1 MSSENNND
9 SVNVQETIK
18 TKTRQDNNDTD
29 LSIDDLESI
38 NSYILENP
46 EEKIQP
52 LHSGHKSNN
61 NYKHKSRTSSSSTGK
76 KSNSSDN
83 ENTANENNNKDPVFD
98 DNSIKK
104 TTTKLSKAV
113 TSLSVKFDKSK
124 VVPRGQRRGILANLS
139 IIPEYE
145 NARELP
151 NNIKYLIV
159 LIIAICAIVGPMG
172 TSILLPAID
181 DVADDLDTTVTIV
194 NMSVGI
200 YLLALGIFP
209 LWWSSFSER
218 HGRRS
223 IYIISFT
230 MFFGFSIGAA
240 LSKNIGM
247 LIGFRILCGASS
259 ASVQAV
265 GAGTISDLYDIKE
278 RGAAM
283 GIYYLGPL
291 GGPLLAP
298 IIGGAVAQGWGWR
311 ATQWFLVIIAGF
323 SLILVIF
330 VLPETL
336 RSQENRE
343 AIRKILRSRRRDHHI
358 NDEENQTTKPKLN
371 DNSPVRSSDDTNN
384 LETFQNRAL
393 DEKNDGD
400 DNNSNEDEDED
411 DYDSLEDESLDNE
424 RIDKILS
431 RLSRQP
437 TAVQEDIEFA
447 VGCESVP
454 FDKSVSYSETG
465 KDPKEIKRKAFNKL
479 KRLVLRIDKDEIKNN
494 SKENKDIQ
502 ESFMK
507 KFKRNSYIYG
517 YAPLKSLVFFKCP
530 LVFLAVAYSAP
541 CFAILYFVNMT
552 LSYCYARPP
561 YNFSSVILGLVYI
574 PNSVTYLI
582 ASIWGGKFTDKLL
595 EKKRIRDGSVA
606 PEARFG
612 VNVLIAVI
620 IFPISLLITGWCL
633 DKGEHWVTPLIGTAL
648 FGFASMIIIG
658 VTVTY
663 LVDSLPGRGATG
675 VALNNFVRQLL
686 ATVACFV
693 TEPLIKALTVGVLF
707 SILAGIITLFAGIL
721 IILKKK
727 GDHWRETYDLERLYD
742 IVDD

>member
-1 MSSENNND
+1 MSSENNYN
-9 SVNVQETIK
+9 SANPHESIQN
-18 TKTRQDNNDTD
+18 KTREHNNDTD
-29 LSIDDLESI
+29 LSIDELESI

-52 LHSGHKSNN
+52 LHSGHKNSNN
-61 NYKHKSRTSSSSTGK
+61 KKTSTSTGK
-76 KSNSSDN
+76 KSKNSSDIGN
-83 ENTANENNNKDPVFD
+83 NPYENNNKDTPYD

-113 TSLSVKFDKSK
+113 TAISFKFDRSK
-124 VVPRGQRRGILANLS
+124 VVPRGQRRGLLANLS
-139 IIPEYE
+139 IIPEYQ

-181 DVADDLDTTVTIV
+181 DVAADLDTTVTIV

-200 YLLALGIFP
+200 YLLSLGIFP

-323 SLILVIF
+323 SLILVVF

-343 AIRKILRSRRRDHHI
+343 AIRKILRSRRRYQAV
-358 NDEENQTTKPKLN
+358 DEENQNKKEELHDDSN
-371 DNSPVRSSDDTNN
+371 VRNSDDTSNI
-384 LETFQNRAL
+384 ETSQTKGLN
-393 DEKNDGD
+393 EKNDDGD
-400 DNNSNEDEDED
+400 SNNDDEEEYENDAI
-411 DYDSLEDESLDNE
+411 EDESLDNE
-424 RIDKILS
+424 RIDRILS

-437 TAVQEDIEFA
+437 TAVQEDIELA

-454 FDKSVSYSETG
+454 FNKSASYSETG
-465 KDPKEIKRKAFNKL
+465 NDLKEIKRKAFNKL
-479 KRLVLRIDKDEIKNN
+479 KHLVLRIDKDENKNN
-494 SKENKDIQ
+494 NNKSQ
-502 ESFMK
+502 ESFME

-517 YAPLKSLVFFKCP
+517 YAPLKSLVFFRCP
-530 LVFLAVAYSAP
+530 TVFLAIAYSAP

-582 ASIWGGKFTDKLL
+582 ASVWGGKFTDKLL
-595 EKKRIRDGSVA
+595 EKKRREHGSVA

-612 VNVLIAVI
+612 INVLVAVI

-633 DKGEHWVTPLIGTAL
+633 DKKEHWVTPLIGTAL

-675 VALNNFVRQLL
+675 VALNNFVRQML

-727 GDHWRETYDLERLYD
+727 GDYWRETFDLERLYD